1 MKKYFKFLAV
11 LSAAVLSF
19 AACNEEPQP
28 TPDFEGETHT
38 IKFVAGAPETKT
50 TVENQGGA
58 AVYSWEDSDLTR
70 IHVFEDGV
78 EGTVNVEGSD
88 VEADYILLSV
98 TFPGPADQSHKYTAN
113 LNGEVKNEQC
123 STDTYDADS
132 DVLVAYPVTTA
143 AGEDAP
149 VTFNFKRVSTI
160 HNITIKGLP
169 VGETVEEVVITSE
182 SALVGEYTPNENP
195 AEDGTW
201 AFKSE
206 QENVITLTCDETVAS
221 DGTISVWVISRPLTG
236 AALTVDLTT
245 GSGKMFTK
253 TTAAAL
259 NLAAGNVT
267 GYKCAMIEKLLKDGD
282 YVIAYAPG
290 TDDVMMTN
298 GVRSNAFRGYDVLG
312 TEEQEGKLLVSDE
325 AVWTIEHV
333 KNNTYTIK
341 NVNENSYLVGWN
353 TTTNSNLSFNDSE
366 GSVFSLTK
374 TNEGKYL
381 WGYTLDET
389 TRYIGFNKQTN
400 PKRFGCYMAN
410 QTSQP
415 TTLDVYPAK
424 AVAAC
429 DMPEISYDSETNT
442 VSISAGDGESIYY
455 TMDGTDPT
463 TSSTLY
469 SGSFVITE
477 TKTISAIAYKIGMR
491 VSAVASKQ
499 CVVAGTGINDDM
511 IDQAAIGESF
521 TSTGSGQWNEFDYT
535 GDSGA
540 QYHIRSMMY
549 TGENA
554 LQWNASGYLY
564 TQTSVGYLKKITV
577 TGASKAI
584 KVFASNT
591 AYTFTGSSNIPSQ
604 NVLFTMNTTNG
615 YVYDFSSLQTKYE
628 YICLVGG
635 TTGIAVGTVK
645 IEWEAPSELTGIE
658 ITTPP
663 TKVVYHDGELFD
675 KTGMVVTG
683 TYDDGSTKDVTNNCT
698 IEPSTGLTAGTTKV
712 TITCGDFTADQTIEV
727 RQAWALQSISVKT
740 NPTKMTYYVDDQFD
754 PTGMVLT
761 GVYNDGVE
769 NENRDITN
777 GYSCSKTFTEVSD
790 NESVTVSFE
799 RKECA
804 LTGIQVLA
812 KAVLKSFAVTPSTV
826 GPVAATAYNSAPI
839 TITADNDVAWTVSLI
854 EGSSSDITFAE
865 SGSGSQS
872 YNVQLTANAGAAR
885 SFKLRFSTDAYV
897 TTSSYDVTISQAAGK
912 EPDPVT
918 VTETFENQDS
928 DTSYNGQKTY
938 EANDSNAGISW
949 YVEHGTVSTGTPLN
963 GSKSMQ
969 MRAYYAKSSNS
980 TTWNGNLPYLESK
993 TSLKGL
999 KSVSFSAKVS
1009 NTGLKYNILYSTDG
1023 TAWTEIKSNQSF
1035 SNTSAATITF
1045 DIPESSQEKSYFIRI
1060 AVSTASTHTNSPKSA
1075 GSFEFRVDDIS
1086 LTYYE

>member
-1 MKKYFKFLAV
+1 MNKIKAFAFLFVAIF
-11 LSAAVLSF
+11 SF
-19 AACNEEPQP
+19 ASCNEELQP
-28 TPDFEGETHT
+28 TPDWDGETHT
-38 IKFVAGAPETKT
+38 VRFVTGNPDTKT
-50 TVENQGGA
+50 TVDNQDGK
-58 AVYSWEDSDLTR
+58 AVYSWEESDLAR

-78 EGTVNVEGSD
+78 EGTVNVEECS
-88 VEADYILLSV
+88 VEPDCLLLDV
-98 TFPGPADQSHKYTAN
+98 TFSGAAGASHKYTAY
-113 LNGEVKNEQC
+113 LNGEVKNEQV
-123 STDTYDADS
+123 STTTYDADS
-132 DVLVAYPVTTA
+132 DVLVAYPVITTA
-143 AGEDAP
+143 EETAP
-149 VTFNFKRVSTI
+149 ISFNFKRVSTI
-160 HNITIKGLP
+160 HKITIKGLP
-169 VGETVEEVVITSE
+169 VGEAVEEVVITSE
-182 SALVGEYTPNENP
+182 SPLVGEYTPNEDP
-195 AEDGTW
+195 AVDGTW

-221 DGTISVWVISRPLTG
+221 DGTISVWVVSRPLIN

-259 NLAAGNVT
+259 NLVAGNVT
-267 GYKCAMIEKLLKDGD
+267 GYKCTMIEKLLKDGD

-290 TDDVMMTN
+290 SDDVMMTKGSRDN
-298 GVRSNAFRGYDVLG
+298 TYRDYDVLG
-312 TEEQEGKLLVSDE
+312 TEELEGKLLVSDE
-325 AVWTIEHV
+325 AVWTIKHV

-353 TTTNSNLSFNDSE
+353 SNTTSNLSFNDSE
-366 GSVFSLTK
+366 GSVFSLSK
-374 TNEGKYL
+374 TGEGKYL
-381 WGYTLDET
+381 WGYTLDGT
-389 TRYIGFNKQTN
+389 TRFIGFNKAVN

-410 QTSQP
+410 QANQP

-424 AVAAC
+424 GVAAC

-491 VSAVASKQ
+491 VSGVVSRQ

-591 AYTFTGSSNIPSQ
+591 AYTFTGTSNIPSQ

-712 TITCGDFTADQTIEV
+712 TITCGDYTADQTIEV
-727 RQAWALQSISVKT
+727 RQAWNLQSINVKT
-740 NPTKMTYYVDDQFD
+740 NPTKMTYHVDDQFD

-761 GVYNDGVE
+761 GVYSDGVD
-769 NENRDITN
+769 NENRDITS
-777 GYSCSKTFTEVSD
+777 GYSCSKTFTEESD
-790 NESVTVSFE
+790 NASVNITYDG
-799 RKECA
+799 KGCT
-804 LTGIQVLA
+804 LNGIQVLP
-812 KAVLKSFAVTPSTV
+812 KLVLKNFTVTPSTV
-826 GPVAATAYNSAPI
+826 GPVAATAYDATPI
-839 TITADNDVAWTVSLI
+839 TITADEDVAWTVSLV

-865 SGSGSQS
+865 NGSGSQS
-872 YNVQLTANAGAAR
+872 YNVQLTANGGAAR
-885 SFKLRFSTDAYV
+885 SFKLRFSTSAYV
-897 TTSSYDVTISQAAGK
+897 TTSSYDVTISQDAGVK
-912 EPDPVT
+912 EYEWVLVST
-918 VTETFENQDS
+918 LANLTEGTYVLASVKTANTWKYMPNTASSGSNPTLGNFSAPTNNKFADS
-928 DTSYNGQKTY
+928 DIKDAMKWDLT
-938 EANDSNAGISW
+938 
-949 YVEHGTVSTGTPLN
+949 STGTANEFYIRPS
-963 GSKSMQ
+963 GSTSLGLGTTSSTGANIRISSSYKNTKWTFAVNNNYNWQIKNNNTTAMYL
-969 MRAYYAKSSNS
+969 AVYADNAWRNYDKSSTNQ
-980 TTWNGNLPYLESK
+980 NGKFYLFK
-993 TSLKGL
+993 R
-999 KSVSFSAKVS
+999 V
-1009 NTGLKYNILYSTDG
+1009 
-1023 TAWTEIKSNQSF
+1023 
-1035 SNTSAATITF
+1035 
-1045 DIPESSQEKSYFIRI
+1045 EKQ
-1060 AVSTASTHTNSPKSA
+1060 
-1075 GSFEFRVDDIS
+1075 
-1086 LTYYE
+1086 